1 MTRDTGEKVTR
12 WIISQHFYATAAV
25 RHKKMFATK
34 TARPFHHPSAH
45 PIFVSVRSW
54 KKYLLPQVTK
64 QRVLAASEMYI
75 LWVFS
80 SPNCP
85 HPSIPF
91 TPRCPQPCCPAVP
104 SNHSNQ
110 PLLGRGLDARE
121 SWKRT
126 FAKFYNHGEGPP
138 C

>member
-1 MTRDTGEKVTR
+1 MKTLVALWWHTGTARKQSVHLRPVTRDTGEKVTR
-12 WIISQHFYATAAV
+12 WIISQHFYATAGV

-45 PIFVSVRSW
+45 PIFVSVISW

-91 TPRCPQPCCPAVP
+91 TPRCPQSTVAQ
-104 SNHSNQ
+104 Q
-110 PLLGRGLDARE
+110 PLVTIVT
-121 SWKRT
+121 S
-126 FAKFYNHGEGPP
+126 P